1 MKAAFSEEL
10 YASTS
15 NCESD
20 EEEMTLDEC
29 QFIVENSHIDL
40 PSFSEYGNEWLGCAA
55 HALQLVVKDGL
66 TEMRGYTNASNS
78 ITKCSSI
85 AQLHKKS
92 SSFRYST
99 PCFIP
104 QACTTRWNSNMRLIE
119 AVDKNFEIVNQSLPS
134 TSLRITCSDL
144 NILNGRLLFLRL
156 FQEATDI
163 LQASKQPTLP
173 HMVPIIQQLEN
184 ALLQSSPSKA
194 SINAF
199 RIRLL
204 NSLRKRFDYL
214 KITSLHVV
222 ETILDPSTKLSFAEH
237 SITDTS
243 RHFTFD
249 YSKSRQMV
257 LSYFIAKVKECDVMN
272 IECHDSSG
280 PSSPKILKL
289 SDFSL
294 RKTTTEVTNN
304 KDSWKKLFECYLD
317 TP

>member
-1 MKAAFSEEL
+1 
-10 YASTS
+10 
-15 NCESD
+15 
-20 EEEMTLDEC
+20 MTLDEF
-29 QFIVENSHIDL
+29 QRPGI
-40 PSFSEYGNEWLGCAA
+40 
-55 HALQLVVKDGL
+55 
-66 TEMRGYTNASNS
+66 R
-78 ITKCSSI
+78 
-85 AQLHKKS
+85 
-92 SSFRYST
+92 FRYST

-104 QACTTRWNSNMRLIE
+104 QASTTRWNSNMRLIE
-119 AVDKNFEIVNQSLPS
+119 AVVKNFEIVNQSLPS

-144 NILNGRLLFLRL
+144 NILDGLLLFLRL

-163 LQASKQPTLP
+163 LQASKKPTLP
-173 HMVPIIQQLEN
+173 HMVPIVQQLEN
-184 ALLQSSPSKA
+184 ALLQSFPSIA

-222 ETILDPSTKLSFAEH
+222 ATILDPSTKLSFAEH

-257 LSYFIAKVKECDVMN
+257 ISYFIAKVKECDVMN

-280 PSSPKILKL
+280 PSSRKILK
-289 SDFSL
+289 
-294 RKTTTEVTNN
+294 
-304 KDSWKKLFECYLD
+304 
-317 TP
+317 